1 MRWFALHLP
10 QLPLEALHTPPPS
23 AVLVQRRVL
32 LADAQAQAGGV
43 QAGMSAGTALSVLPG
58 VQLHPRSQAQEAA
71 LLQRLALALL
81 RYTPSL
87 VLQPD
92 GLWLEVSRTTRLFG
106 GVRALAQ
113 AVLATA
119 RDCGVS
125 EIHAAAAPTATA
137 AGLKARLNAPRE
149 SLDALP
155 LALSLAALGQNERL
169 AQLLHGIGCR
179 TLGDVRALP
188 ATGLQRRGG
197 AALLQTLARAH
208 GQAPD
213 PQPVYEPPL
222 QFSQS
227 LELAHR
233 ADDAA
238 MLVFAA
244 QRLVEPLAGWL
255 ALNWLAATRL
265 SLHLRHERSLRA
277 EPLPP
282 TVLVI
287 ELGRPSREAAQILLL
302 LRERL
307 QRLALPA
314 PVYAMTL
321 TLDAA
326 QAHAGEGGALWPE
339 LPDAKRDAQG
349 FAALLD
355 RLTARLGAERVK
367 GLALHDDHR
376 PECAMRWVA
385 ASAAH
390 ESTPFG
396 LSLSKPS
403 APVPA
408 LRQAQGDPSI
418 PQGERAAPRPT
429 WLLPKPEPLTEHQG
443 QPVHEGQAL
452 QLLTAAERIEAGWFD
467 GQPVA
472 RDYHVA
478 RGADERLRWVFHERQ
493 GASDAP
499 PRWFLHGYFG

>member
-10 QLPLEALHTPPPS
+10 QLPLEALHTTAPA

-32 LADAQAQAGGV
+32 LADAVALAAGV
-43 QAGMSAGTALSVLPG
+43 QPDMSAGTALSVLPG
-58 VQLHPRSQAQEAA
+58 LHLHARNKALEGA

-81 RYTPSL
+81 RYTPTL

-119 RDCGVS
+119 RACGVN

-149 SLDALP
+149 ALDALP
-155 LALSLAALGQNERL
+155 LAPALAALGQEERL

-188 ATGLQRRGG
+188 SVGLQRRGG
-197 AALLQTLARAH
+197 VALQQALARAH
-208 GQAPD
+208 GIAPD
-213 PQPVYEPPL
+213 PQPLYEPPL
-222 QFSQS
+222 QFAQS

-265 SLHLRHERSLRA
+265 SLHLRHERSVRT

-282 TVLVI
+282 TVLVV
-287 ELGRPSREAAQILLL
+287 ELGRPSREATQMVLL

-321 TLDAA
+321 MLDAA
-326 QAHAGEGGALWPE
+326 QPHAGEGAALWPE
-339 LPDAKRDAQG
+339 LPDAQRDAQG

-355 RLTARLGAERVK
+355 RLSARLGRERVRS
-367 GLALHDDHR
+367 LALHDDHR
-376 PECAMRWVA
+376 PECAMRWVEA
-385 ASAAH
+385 AQAVQQGAI
-390 ESTPFG
+390 
-396 LSLSKPS
+396 PS
-403 APVPA
+403 R
-408 LRQAQGDPSI
+408 LGQS
-418 PQGERAAPRPT
+418 ERAEGAEGMAVRPT
-429 WLLPKPEPLTEHQG
+429 WLLPSPEPLAEHQG
-443 QPVHEGQAL
+443 LPLHDGQTL
-452 QLLTAAERIEAGWFD
+452 QLLTPAERIEAGWFD

-478 RGADERLRWVFHERQ
+478 RGTDERLRWVFHERQ
-493 GASDAP
+493 GAGDAP
-499 PRWFLHGYFG
+499 PRWFLHGFFG